1 MFETA
6 GAGSDNCGSARLV
19 DEWLQVR
26 HALSIE
32 KFKIFAGHP
41 LVAFTSSYA

>member
-1 MFETA
+1 VTD
-6 GAGSDNCGSARLV
+6 GAGSDNRGSARLV

-32 KFKIFAGHP
+32 NFLQDIHSWSS
-41 LVAFTSSYA
+41 LVFYA